1 MSARSAAAKQ
11 FQQYLKMRGIQFSRK
26 TALPWGTFPAYLKA
40 TPDLAARLKS
50 PKERDRHRRWL
61 LRAVHEL
68 REHGEAPEFAI
79 ANKLPRDSGYG
90 KDGPVQE
97 SHRYRHLLNQ
107 GRPFKAPMIR
117 EALFEWFSYLR
128 VSTACKVRV
137 PRKLV
142 QLKASALAEEYT
154 RECLLRGVKPDPP
167 LINSHWI
174 RRWMRQFRISLRRPN
189 KRYKVP
195 LAVLQER
202 LQIFWLNLVRLR
214 TFIRMV
220 SATTPI

>member
-1 MSARSAAAKQ
+1 MTCARSAAAKQ

-90 KDGPVQE
+90 KGGAVWNDQRRRRRG
-97 SHRYRHLLNQ
+97 LQ
-107 GRPFKAPMIR
+107 GRPQKGAGPPFA
-117 EALFEWFSYLR
+117 
-128 VSTACKVRV
+128 V
-137 PRKLV
+137 
-142 QLKASALAEEYT
+142 AE
-154 RECLLRGVKPDPP
+154 R
-167 LINSHWI
+167 
-174 RRWMRQFRISLRRPN
+174 
-189 KRYKVP
+189 
-195 LAVLQER
+195 
-202 LQIFWLNLVRLR
+202 
-214 TFIRMV
+214 
-220 SATTPI
+220 